1 MVGQQPV
8 LEPGETFDYT
18 SGCRLRTASGTM
30 HGNYLCVSVDGQ
42 PFDCPISLFVLEATE
57 GDADEQTPLAPRV
70 LH

>member
-1 MVGQQPV
+1 
-8 LEPGETFDYT
+8 
-18 SGCRLRTASGTM
+18 M